1 MCENLLSVWDGRT
14 EVLEQSGGVMEDN
27 GGGTVEALVEAM
39 AMRKEAS
46 SAGPLNP
53 ERVSPQQDDDEEEDT
68 QFEQVLITLS

>member
-1 MCENLLSVWDGRT
+1 
-14 EVLEQSGGVMEDN
+14 MEDN
-27 GGGTVEALVEAM
+27 GDGTVEALVEAM
-39 AMRKEAS
+39 AMRKD